1 MDDTKKFDSDN
12 LTQDDLAKIR
22 FGARS
27 KMKIPKK
34 IPLVKGRKIEN
45 VVKTE
50 IAKTIALAKGK
61 KYVRK
66 KYEVQQPEKV
76 DEQLFVR
83 YDASEMIIFTKMKK
97 LIAYILTVTH
107 KSPKF
112 YRFSLVNRLH
122 SYALDSLE
130 HMYTANA
137 MNKKLSRNK
146 IPRLEHQREAY
157 TKLQLLG
164 YMSFLSYENGC
175 ILKKQYAQ
183 IAKMISDCVSLLVA
197 WIKSEQK

>member
-1 MDDTKKFDSDN
+1 MDYTKKFDSDKF
-12 LTQDDLAKIR
+12 TEDDLAKIR
-22 FGARS
+22 IGARG
-27 KMKIPKK
+27 KLKLPKK
-34 IPLVKGRKIEN
+34 IPLVKGRKIDN
-45 VVKTE
+45 IIKTE

-66 KYEVQQPEKV
+66 KYDDEQPEKV
-76 DEQLFVR
+76 NERLFVR
-83 YDASEMIIFTKMKK
+83 YDASEMIVFTKTKK
-97 LIAYILTVTH
+97 LVAYIMTVTH

-122 SYALDSLE
+122 NYALDALE
-130 HMYTANA
+130 NMYVANA

-146 IPRLEHQREAY
+146 IPRLDHQRDAY

-164 YMSFLSYENGC
+164 YMSFLAYENGC

-183 IAKMISDCVSLLVA
+183 IAKMISDCISLLVA
-197 WIKSEQK
+197 WIKSEEK